1 MAPRVSHGVRSVG
14 QIQVLAFSHRWNS
27 PGNQL
32 LPGSVAVVL
41 VAAGTVNCRL
51 FAKGGVSS

>member
-14 QIQVLAFSHRWNS
+14 QILVLACSHRWNS

-32 LPGSVAVVL
+32 LPGSVTVVL

-51 FAKGGVSS
+51 SAKGGVSS